1 MRTRSAVLEH
11 AGRGIAAL
19 VLAPCLLIAG
29 CQSIDGP
36 SPVLIPNEELV
47 VSRSVSIPADVIAL
61 AVGTYLV
68 VDPLAPNWRIEQ
80 SDLGGN
86 RYAFALKRK
95 RFTSG
100 GDGEAAQVFQRRV
113 EQLAREQ
120 GYSGYEIL
128 AFTEGVDSS
137 LPIVAQ
143 RVSQGIV
150 QFARAR

>member
-1 MRTRSAVLEH
+1 MSAPRVIPSPF
-11 AGRGIAAL
+11 GRMASGAL
-19 VLAPCLLIAG
+19 VIALAAG

-36 SPVLIPNEELV
+36 NPVLIPNEELV

-61 AVGTYLV
+61 GVGIYLV

-80 SDLGGN
+80 SDLGGK

-100 GDGEAAQVFQRRV
+100 GDGEAMQVFRRRV

-120 GYSGYEIL
+120 GYADFEVL
-128 AFTEGVDSS
+128 AFTEGIDSS
-137 LPIVAQ
+137 FPIVAQ
-143 RVSQGIV
+143 RVSHGLV
-150 QFARAR
+150 QFR